1 MGPGSSNHDELK
13 IDTIRLEALHPPAP
27 PGAAAA
33 QLIALGLNRAHK
45 ANALNEP
52 MVSQM
57 TAMLPQW
64 RDDPEVRALFIYGV
78 GKHFC
83 AGADLRW
90 MQASGDLAAADP
102 AHIAR
107 ALTELF
113 KQLASF
119 DKPII
124 SYVHN
129 SCMGGALGLI
139 SLADRVVAH
148 RDSEFSFGESVVG
161 LSPWVVYPYV
171 AKVLPHQRLK
181 HMMLSAERLSAR
193 AACELHLCHE
203 LISGRPHQRLA
214 RMIGGYLRLAPAAGR
229 FTKQLC
235 SRQLELTEYATGL
248 AGQLASAECQAG
260 LAHFFAK
267 TQPPWCYSI
276 PPESPFFALELS
288 Y

>member
-1 MGPGSSNHDELK
+1 MRQTNTPSEELK
-13 IDTIRLEALHPPAP
+13 VDIIQLEALHP
-27 PGAAAA
+27 AAASSA
-33 QLIALGLNRAHK
+33 HLIALGLNRAQK
-45 ANALNEP
+45 ANALNES
-52 MVSQM
+52 MVIQM

-64 RDDPEVRALFIYGV
+64 RDDPEVRALFIYGA

-90 MQASGDLAAADP
+90 MQASGGRAADDP

-129 SCMGGALGLI
+129 SCVGGALGLI
-139 SLADRVVAH
+139 CLADRVVCH
-148 RDSEFSFGESVVG
+148 RKAQFSFGESVVG

-171 AKVLPHQRLK
+171 AKVVPHQRLK
-181 HMMLSAERLSAR
+181 HMMLSAERISAQ
-193 AACELHLCHE
+193 AAYELHLCHE
-203 LISGRPHQRLA
+203 LVSGRPHQRLA
-214 RMIGGYLRLAPAAGR
+214 RQIEGYLQLAPAAGR

-235 SRQLELTEYATGL
+235 SRPLEMTEYAAGL
-248 AGQLASAECQAG
+248 AKQVASAECQAG
-260 LAHFFAK
+260 LAHYFAK
-267 TQPPWCYSI
+267 TQPTWCYSI
-276 PPESPFFALELS
+276 PPESAFFALELS